1 MSIDIDVAN
10 AGVVLNLVYN
20 RSDLALLTGALPLRA
35 LKMRIGLEP
44 TVTEDDVAQLLLA
57 VAKGLG
63 VNLSNLS
70 CDKAISKLIINLYY
84 GYVVCPYT
92 VQDIDEFISYVK
104 LLETNKSKTLIFSV
118 TLKLLAIKLGAL
130 NLVSIPLESYQR
142 IYDEL
147 LQEDSIVLATFINS
161 FVKYANIKFE
171 SSLSSK
177 QEVSIETL
185 IKQVEKIEQQAN
197 TSKARSTFSA
207 EDALKLLAFVVEQYG
222 VAEDIK
228 MSDVAQAILTSM
240 QIDVGKALDVINRS
254 IAVAAKSGGLYRGSR
269 TFESLYENYEG
280 GEEYTKEF
288 TPSER
293 PTSIYE
299 IAPSRI
305 PLEEAVKYGVVIEDV
320 RRGSSTINI
329 SETSSRKVQV
339 FAISADMFKE
349 RVKAGSLSEI
359 IARSNI
365 VAFTSA
371 LRSTSE
377 ARYIGSEPVV
387 VGGKDVITRI
397 MEFSSYLTIIG
408 GASAVVLAILIFRKR
423 IVVAVSTLLR
433 GSLVGG
439 ESLEPINR
447 VVDRRYTALSR
458 FWNAI
463 ELVAKR
469 ASVGL
474 EPSDT
479 HREVL
484 EKLRTSRLGAGLLRV
499 VEEAT
504 RLYEIVRFSLRWS
517 DRDLEALEKIAG
529 EAEKQVK

>member
-35 LKMRIGLEP
+35 LKMRIGLES

-104 LLETNKSKTLIFSV
+104 LLGMNKSKTLILSV
-118 TLKLLAIKLGAL
+118 SLKLLTVKLGAL

-147 LQEDSIVLATFINS
+147 LQEESIVLAVFINS
-161 FVKYANIKFE
+161 FVKYARLKLE
-171 SSLSSK
+171 SSVSSR
-177 QEVSIETL
+177 QNVPIETL
-185 IKQVEKIEQQAN
+185 IRQVEKVEQQAN
-197 TSKARSTFSA
+197 ASTSRSVFSA
-207 EDALKLLAFVVEQYG
+207 EDVLKLLAFVVEQYG

-228 MSDVAQAILTSM
+228 MSDVAQAILASM
-240 QIDVGKALDVINRS
+240 QVDVSKALDVINRS
-254 IAVAAKSGGLYRGSR
+254 IAKAVKGGGLYRGSR
-269 TFESLYENYEG
+269 AFESLYEYYGG

-288 TPSER
+288 TPGER

-299 IAPSRI
+299 IAPSGI

-320 RRGSSTINI
+320 RRGSSTINV

-339 FAISADMFKE
+339 FTISADMFKE

-365 VAFTSA
+365 VVFTSA

-377 ARYIGSEPVV
+377 AGYIGSEPVV
-387 VGGKDVITRI
+387 VGGRDLIVRI

-408 GASAVVLAILIFRKR
+408 GASAVALAILTFRKR

-433 GSLVGG
+433 RPLVGG
-439 ESLEPINR
+439 ESLEPVNR
-447 VVDRRYTALSR
+447 VADRRYTVLLR
-458 FWNAI
+458 FWNAV
-463 ELVAKR
+463 ELIAKR

-484 EKLRTSRLGAGLLRV
+484 EKLRISKLGVGLLRI

-504 RLYEIVRFSLRWS
+504 RLYEIVRFSLKWS
-517 DRDLEALEKIAG
+517 DRDLEALEKIVG